1 MDSLWFDIVQWLHT
15 LGLHVDGGT
24 ARAVGDAAA
33 SATAQLDMP
42 SLLALAAA
50 LGWASGFR
58 LYAVVFLV
66 GMMGV
71 LGWMPLPPG
80 LAVLQNPLV
89 LMVSGVLL
97 MVEFFADKVPWLD
110 SAWDA
115 VHAFIRVP
123 AGAALAFGVF
133 GADNATMAVLAGLLG
148 GSLSATALATKM
160 TTRAA
165 VNTSPEPFS
174 NWGLSFFEDGL
185 VVAVVWLATQYPVAF
200 GVALVMMVAVS
211 VLLLVVLFKF
221 LRAVLCKLMAA
232 SGSRVPGN
240 YRDVVYT
247 RSDMMFSRYQLQAD
261 GVYERAW
268 TQLLALS
275 PTLFFSGTG
284 AFRYWSDSVLRY
296 VSISLLIVGLLM
308 IFYRGLRPRPLVRFT
323 SDMLLISPHF
333 LCKSRTLVLG
343 QVREFSIRGSR
354 DQREWWS
361 TDLYGAERRLD
372 QTQWSSELLSQ
383 VERYLVSAKHRIPV
397 PIRIHEPS
405 SPYLN
410 QTSR

>member
-89 LMVSGVLL
+89 L

-200 GVALVMMVAVS
+200 GVALVVMVAVS

-221 LRAVLCKLMAA
+221 LRAVLWRL
-232 SGSRVPGN
+232 SS
-240 YRDVVYT
+240 
-247 RSDMMFSRYQLQAD
+247 F
-261 GVYERAW
+261 
-268 TQLLALS
+268 LA
-275 PTLFFSGTG
+275 G
-284 AFRYWSDSVLRY
+284 
-296 VSISLLIVGLLM
+296 
-308 IFYRGLRPRPLVRFT
+308 
-323 SDMLLISPHF
+323 
-333 LCKSRTLVLG
+333 
-343 QVREFSIRGSR
+343 
-354 DQREWWS
+354 
-361 TDLYGAERRLD
+361 
-372 QTQWSSELLSQ
+372 
-383 VERYLVSAKHRIPV
+383 SAKV
-397 PIRIHEPS
+397 A
-405 SPYLN
+405 
-410 QTSR
+410 